1 MTTLPTVVSISW
13 GSGESN
19 YDTTHSA
26 AAGAAFQKLGVL
38 GVSVFAASG
47 DPGTGKQVH
56 NC

>member
-47 DPGTGKQVH
+47 DQGTGKQVH